1 MFRPKVTLSSGD
13 IRGELVLDT
22 DKFPKS
28 PTYHQVL
35 YMPEFQI
42 DKIRQLLT
50 RDGPISVISCALLS
64 RTSIQ
69 I

>member
-28 PTYHQVL
+28 PTYQ